1 MDFFFFW
8 ALILLA
14 SFIRKLFNFIRM
26 TQQAR
31 SLPTDMLKIIY
42 ISINAALYII
52 QVSISFSST
61 TQLHCSFGSDF
72 ERIGFCLK

>member
-1 MDFFFFW
+1 
-8 ALILLA
+8 
-14 SFIRKLFNFIRM
+14 M
-26 TQQAR
+26 TEQAR

-61 TQLHCSFGSDF
+61 TQLHCSFGSHCD
-72 ERIGFCLK
+72 RIGFCLK